1 MEIVFEQKYLE
12 DLYYKGKTN
21 DKKHRFQPQIVKKYI
36 NVINLMESVRRV
48 EDLFP
53 YASLNYEVLH
63 GDKAGL
69 ESVRVNNQYRIE
81 FRSEI
86 INKEQSITICNI
98 LELSNHY
105 K

>member
-1 MEIVFEQKYLE
+1 MLQLQSHQTYFSSQNLRILKYVNTFVTDYKYAKIEIVFEQKYL
-12 DLYYKGKTN
+12 
-21 DKKHRFQPQIVKKYI
+21 
-36 NVINLMESVRRV
+36 

>member
-1 MEIVFEQKYLE
+1 MEIFFEQKYLE
-12 DLYYKGKTN
+12 ELFYTGKTS
-21 DKKHRFQPQIVKKYI
+21 DKKHRFQPQVVRKYI
-36 NVINLMESVRRV
+36 KVINLMESLKRI

-53 YASLNYEVLH
+53 YASLNYEVLQ

-69 ESVRVNNQYRIE
+69 ESVRVNQQYRIE
-81 FRSEI
+81 FCSKVSE
-86 INKEQSITICNI
+86 KDQQITICNI